1 MMMGVFLMVAVMGEA
16 PAAGLYVVL
25 GRMTWFEDTT
35 MGILPTW
42 RVVWIGGWE
51 NTMGGT
57 V

>member
-1 MMMGVFLMVAVMGEA
+1 MMGVFLMVAVMGEA